1 VASSRALTGLL
12 VLLATIGVAAGCNGG
27 GGGTPAV
34 NQAPTITNVTNWCAD
49 PLASGSLG
57 LFVVA
62 ATDPD
67 GDALV
72 YSFGASDGNVSASAS
87 LTHPSW
93 MLLIAPAVTDDE
105 TVTLTFM
112 VDDGNGGQDTFTE
125 DLVIAAPEAGN
136 SAPTI
141 SEFTIVPNPVPSGG
155 TAAVTTTATDPDGDA
170 LTYTYSWLDYAGFIV
185 GNSPGNAT
193 FEVPDVSAETL
204 IPFTV
209 YVDDGHGH
217 FVTAGEDVTVQP

>member
-1 VASSRALTGLL
+1 MASSRALTVLI
-12 VLLATIGVAAGCNGG
+12 VLLATISVAAGCNGG
-27 GGGTPAV
+27 GGTPPV
-34 NQAPTITNVTNWCAD
+34 NQAPTITNVTDWCAH

-72 YSFGASDGNVSASAS
+72 YSFGASDGNVSASPS
-87 LTHPSW
+87 PTHPTW
-93 MLLIAPAVTDDE
+93 MLLIAPDVTADE

-112 VDDGNGGQDTFTE
+112 VNDGNGGQDSFTE
-125 DLVIAAPEAGN
+125 DLVIKAPEAGN

-155 TAAVTTTATDPDGDA
+155 TATVTTTATDLDGDA
-170 LTYTYSWLDYAGFIV
+170 LTYTYSWFDYAGFVIE
-185 GNSPGNAT
+185 NSPGDAA
-193 FEVPDVSAETL
+193 FEVPDVTADTI

-217 FVTAGEDVTVQP
+217 FVTAALDVTVQP